1 MRSLSIFIGSMFAA
15 VCLICRM
22 PFIETET
29 RLLDLCNGEGVLEF
43 TDGSSSVANN
53 DIERISASPMRNYY
67 YNLRDNFGYNEIGS
81 CGYVALGMLL
91 TYYDSYY
98 NDAIVREQYDADAS
112 MANIGEYNSVS
123 SPGSNECTI
132 ETSLFESY
140 IATLINDYSST
151 SLHANLVKIGDEL
164 GYTRTGCQYSLGTT
178 PDILENVL
186 NEYLL
191 SNNLID
197 EEKWFVNK
205 YSNDNYNSMVPGK
218 NYTYSD
224 MMTESVKEYLKL
236 DIPVLLSIRG
246 SSGGHVVIAYDYDE
260 IEDIIYANFG
270 WHSYGHHENVFSYG
284 YNYIRGYI
292 TLSPYDLHTHCDNYI
307 VDGENICSCALPNH
321 THEFT
326 CKSISSTMHQKT
338 CFCGY
343 SVNERHVFSNRG
355 TGRYVKYLICGSCGY
370 MKPDDGGFYPIIQTS
385 VNQMIAEEVIRYEN

>member
-1 MRSLSIFIGSMFAA
+1 MFAA

-29 RLLDLCNGEGVLEF
+29 RLLDLCNGEGALEF

-132 ETSLFESY
+132 ETSLFKSY

-178 PDILENVL
+178 PDILENIL

-205 YSNDNYNSMVPGK
+205 YSNDNYNSMVHGK

-246 SSGGHVVIAYDYDE
+246 SSGGHVVIAYD
-260 IEDIIYANFG
+260 
-270 WHSYGHHENVFSYG
+270 
-284 YNYIRGYI
+284 
-292 TLSPYDLHTHCDNYI
+292 
-307 VDGENICSCALPNH
+307 
-321 THEFT
+321 
-326 CKSISSTMHQKT
+326 
-338 CFCGY
+338 
-343 SVNERHVFSNRG
+343 
-355 TGRYVKYLICGSCGY
+355 
-370 MKPDDGGFYPIIQTS
+370 
-385 VNQMIAEEVIRYEN
+385 